1 MMSQNYRIYG
11 TLLLLIIMVI
21 VALGVKF
28 VQLLA
33 PVSLACVIISILAC
47 FVGGVTK
54 SVFNNGQQYVVI
66 LICLV
71 NVDVVQ

>member
-1 MMSQNYRIYG
+1 MSQNYRIYG

-66 LICLV
+66 LIF
-71 NVDVVQ
+71 